1 MDALAWEMIIKPKF
15 LDQPGHDPGIMEDA
29 RTRLDRFLPVLDKQL
44 EGRDY
49 VLGPLTVLD
58 FLIGPRLD
66 TGPGILGIDIS
77 GYKNIGAW
85 LERLRAKPYWRD
97 A

>member
-1 MDALAWEMIIKPKF
+1 MEMLIKPKV
-15 LDQPGHDPGIMEDA
+15 LNKPGNDPGIIADA
-29 RTRLDRFLPVLDKQL
+29 RARLARFLPVLDKQL

-49 VLGPLTVLD
+49 VLGRLTVVD

-66 TGPGILGIDIS
+66 TAPAILGIDLS
-77 GYKNIGAW
+77 PYKDINAW
-85 LERLRAKPYWRD
+85 VERLCARPYWKD